1 MNQIEKRKGED
12 RNMFLVPRELNAC
25 HKFNTGEF
33 NDIVYA
39 YVMEAMKAAEV
50 PEKKAIE
57 VLDMMYHAFD
67 EMTAEEA
74 LTRYRNSLPGA
85 PLQK

>member
-39 YVMEAMKAAEV
+39 YVMEAMKDADV
-50 PEKKAIE
+50 PSDKAGEI
-57 VLDMMYHAFD
+57 LDSLHYAFD
-67 EMTAEEA
+67 NMTAEQA
-74 LTRYRNSLPGA
+74 LARYRGNA
-85 PLQK
+85 K